1 MNKYKS
7 TLLTASVAALLMSAS
22 ASSAAIT
29 ILPGGSGSLNDAG
42 TTDAYPSTIV
52 SSFDASSASKIA
64 VTISTETGFGDTL
77 QTGVSFGANSD
88 AFTLATSGFN
98 DIQNAFIYYLD
109 ASDATGGSFGTGDIV
124 INGASGTSNDFAVS
138 WLFLSG
144 TANDFGASNSDTSN
158 AVSLTTTADNSFVVA
173 AHANNGAGAQSTAQS
188 PLTALLNGDA
198 GSASGGS
205 GYATIASSGTTQN
218 YSFTGSTSR
227 PVTLAVEFT
236 AVPEPSSYALIAG
249 CFGLTWVMLRR
260 RG

>member
-42 TTDAYPSTIV
+42 TTDLYPSTIV

-64 VTISTETGFGDTL
+64 VTISSEVGFGDTA
-77 QTGVSFGANSD
+77 QTGVSFGTNSD
-88 AFTLATSGFN
+88 AFDLAISAN
-98 DIQNAFIYYLD
+98 DGITFAYIYYLD
-109 ASDATGGSFGTGDIV
+109 ASSATGGSFGTGDIV
-124 INGASGTSNDFAVS
+124 INGASGDSNDFAVS

-144 TANDFGASNSDTSN
+144 TADGIGASNSALNQT
-158 AVSLTTTADNSFVVA
+158 VSLTTTAADSFVVA
-173 AHANNGAGAQSTAQS
+173 AHTNNGSSGAAQS

-198 GSASGGS
+198 GSAGGGS
-205 GYATIASSGTTQN
+205 GYATIASPSTAD

-236 AVPEPSSYALIAG
+236 AIPEPSAALLGAIG
-249 CFGLTWVMLRR
+249 FLVLLRR
-260 RG
+260 RR

>member
-88 AFTLATSGFN
+88 AFTLATSGSN

-109 ASDATGGSFGTGDIV
+109 ASDATGGSFGTGDIA
-124 INGASGTSNDFAVS
+124 ITGTGSNDFAVS

-173 AHANNGAGAQSTAQS
+173 AHANNGVGAQSTAQS
-188 PLTALLNGDA
+188 PLTALLNGEA

>member
-98 DIQNAFIYYLD
+98 GIQNAFIYYLD

-124 INGASGTSNDFAVS
+124 INGASGDSNDFAVS

-144 TANDFGASNSDTSN
+144 TADGIGASNSALNQT
-158 AVSLTTTADNSFVVA
+158 VSLTTTAADSFVVA
-173 AHANNGAGAQSTAQS
+173 AHANNGNSGLAQS

-198 GSASGGS
+198 GSAGGGS
-205 GYATIASSGTTQN
+205 GYATIASPSTAD

-236 AVPEPSSYALIAG
+236 AIPEPSAALLGAIG
-249 CFGLTWVMLRR
+249 FLVLLRR
-260 RG
+260 RR